1 MSNKSEWSELVEGFR
16 LFLKLEKSLSANSI
30 DAYLRDVSKLEN
42 YCAIAKITL
51 LPQNLSYKNI
61 SDFVIFIHQLG
72 VSNTS
77 QARIISGIRA
87 FYKYLLIEDLI
98 NEDPTALLEG
108 PKLKRTLPDILTI
121 DEIDSMVNC
130 IDLSDKHGQR
140 NKTIIEVL
148 YGCGLRVSELCDL
161 KISNINFEDEF
172 IKVKGKGLK
181 ERLVPL
187 GKPAANNL
195 KLYLT
200 AIRNTINILNNFEDY
215 VFINNRGK
223 NYSRV
228 MIFYIIKELTKNA
241 GVTKIISPHTLRHS
255 FASHMV
261 DGGADLRAVQEM
273 LGHES
278 IVTTEIYTHI
288 DNSYL
293 RDAIIQFHPRGKF

>member
-1 MSNKSEWSELVEGFR
+1 MSSKSEWSELVEGFR

-200 AIRNTINILNNFEDY
+200 AIRNNINILNNFEDY

>member
-1 MSNKSEWSELVEGFR
+1 MSSKSEWSELVEGFR

-30 DAYLRDVSKLEN
+30 EAYLRDVSKLEN

-121 DEIDSMVNC
+121 DEIDSMVNS

-200 AIRNTINILNNFEDY
+200 AIRNNINILNNFEDY

>member
-1 MSNKSEWSELVEGFR
+1 MSSKSEWSELVEGFR